1 MLDFFLAECFMQIEV
16 IYLVTLD
23 WLRNLVTIENPSCLF
38 LEIHPQAD
46 HGSKI
51 CFEL

>member
-16 IYLVTLD
+16 IYLVTLE
-23 WLRNLVTIENPSCLF
+23 WLRDLVQIENPSCLR
-38 LEIHPQAD
+38 LEVHPQAD

-51 CFEL
+51 YFEL

>member
-16 IYLVTLD
+16 IYLVTLE
-23 WLRNLVTIENPSCLF
+23 WLRDLVQIENPSCLSS
-38 LEIHPQAD
+38 EVHPQAD

-51 CFEL
+51 YFEI